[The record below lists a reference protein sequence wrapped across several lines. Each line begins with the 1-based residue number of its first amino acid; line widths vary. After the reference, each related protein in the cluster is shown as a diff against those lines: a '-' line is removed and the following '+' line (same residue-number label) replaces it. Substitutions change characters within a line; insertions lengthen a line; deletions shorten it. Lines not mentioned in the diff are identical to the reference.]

1 VPAGDYLE
9 GAVFFLAML
18 AATLA
23 GAGLLLRR
31 RYPALGGAEAVV
43 AFGVLATLGV
53 LAVHVVP
60 AALGILDRWSVLAA
74 SLAWLA
80 GCLKLPGAPGPAAD
94 RPVTGAGDRISS
106 RLALAGVAVVAVF
119 ALAFVRDQI
128 IAASGSIDFMNFH
141 MAGVARWIQSGS
153 IWQVDTLLPFV
164 APGNYP
170 NNGDVILLAGAL
182 PWSNDF
188 LAHLVMLPFFG
199 LTGVA
204 TYAVALRLGALQAPA
219 AIAGCLVLA
228 VPVVAVPPL
237 SHAIVDSVMLF
248 TFAAGLL
255 FLLRHHRSGATAD
268 LVLAGLSLGVSFGTK
283 WYGVSAVAIVV
294 FVWLGARLL
303 ARVEP
308 RVVLRQGAAVAGLIA
323 LAGGIWMLRN
333 WIVSGNPVFP
343 VKVAPLGITIF
354 DAPPDFVREQAGF
367 TIFDYLGDWDAWDE
381 FILPQFRRALAFPA
395 LLSLLGLLAGAVLIG
410 VRRPQAPLRGF
421 LIAATACAALI
432 AAAYAVTPYTAG
444 GPEGSPVLVG
454 ADSRYVVPAL
464 VVASAIAAW
473 AAGTVSWG
481 PIAFCGLGL
490 VAIVDGVGWA
500 ARGELSPASIE
511 VKQWVFAVF
520 AGAVL
525 VAVGRVLWRERE
537 RLLGPWRRPAMG
549 VALVLVAVA
558 VAAGYEIQDRFNSG
572 RYHDADPTID
582 FLLADG
588 DGGQR
593 VGLAGLWDDSG
604 LAPPLPAFGTRFGN
618 EVDYVGPLEREFL
631 GRYESPEE
639 FEAALERGDFDYLVV
654 GRGRPGEPASP
665 EGRWAQAAGF
675 ELVARSP
682 RLDLYRG

>member
-1 VPAGDYLE
+1 MRAGDYLE

-18 AATLA
+18 AAILV
-23 GAGLLLRR
+23 GAALLLRR
-31 RYPALGGAEAVV
+31 RYPGLAGAEAAV
-43 AFGVLATLGV
+43 AYGVLATLGV

-80 GCLKLPGAPGPAAD
+80 GCLRIPVAAGPAAD
-94 RPVTGAGDRISS
+94 RPVTGASDRISS
-106 RLALAGVAVVAVF
+106 ALALAGVAVVAVF

-128 IAASGSIDFMNFH
+128 VAASGSIDFMNFH

-153 IWQVDTLLPFV
+153 LWQVDNLLPSV

-188 LAHLVMLPFFG
+188 LAHLVMLPFFP

-204 TYAVALRLGALQAPA
+204 TYAVARRLGALRAPA

-228 VPVVAVPPL
+228 VPAVSVPPL

-248 TFAAGLL
+248 TFAVGVL

-294 FVWLGARLL
+294 LVWLGARLL
-303 ARVEP
+303 ARIEP
-308 RVVLRQGAAVAGLIA
+308 RVVLRQGVAVAGLIA
-323 LAGGIWMLRN
+323 LAGGIWLLRN

-343 VKVAPLGITIF
+343 VKVDLLGITIF
-354 DAPPDFVREQAGF
+354 DAPRDVVREQAGF
-367 TIFDYLGDWDAWDE
+367 TIFDYIGDWDAWDE

-395 LLSLLGLLAGAVLIG
+395 LLGLLGLLAGAVLIA
-410 VRRPQAPLRGF
+410 VRRPQPPLRGF
-421 LIAATACAALI
+421 LIAACATAALI
-432 AAAYAVTPYTAG
+432 AAAYTITPYTAG

-464 VVASAIAAW
+464 VIAAAIAAW

-490 VAIVDGVGWA
+490 AATVDGVSWA

-511 VKQWVFAVF
+511 FKQWVFAVF

-525 VAVGRVLWRERE
+525 VAVGWVVWSARE
-537 RLLGPWRRPAMG
+537 RLMGPWRQRAVGVG
-549 VALVLVAVA
+549 VALLLVAV
-558 VAAGYEIQDRFNSG
+558 VAGYEIQDRFNAG
-572 RYHDADPTID
+572 RYRNADATIE

-593 VGLAGLWDDSG
+593 VGLAGLWDDTG
-604 LAPPLPAFGTRFGN
+604 IAPPLPAFGTRFGN
-618 EVDYVGPLEREFL
+618 EVEYVGPPEHELL
-631 GRYESPEE
+631 GRYESSEE
-639 FEAALERGDFDYLVV
+639 FEAALERADFDYLVV
-654 GRGRPGEPASP
+654 GRGRPGQPTPP
-665 EGRWAQAAGF
+665 EGGWARAAGF
-675 ELVARSP
+675 ELVARSA
-682 RLDLYRG
+682 RLDLYRS